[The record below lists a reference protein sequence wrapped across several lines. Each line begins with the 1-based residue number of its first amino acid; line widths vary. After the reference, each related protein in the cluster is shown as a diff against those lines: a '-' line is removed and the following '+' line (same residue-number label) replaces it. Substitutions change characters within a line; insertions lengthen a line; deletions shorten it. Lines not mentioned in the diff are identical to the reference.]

1 MKFCIR
7 LKSLATKNFQSITVI
22 SVVVVLLA
30 VDVIQTQRIKN
41 YQDEITIRDTIIKKI
56 TFSAQKL
63 EFLENSLY
71 RTILFDHTK
80 MTGYELTDTTV
91 K

>member
-63 EFLENSLY
+63 EFLENSLGLFFS
-71 RTILFDHTK
+71 TIRK
-80 MTGYELTDTTV
+80 
-91 K
+91 